1 MPRTVNADWIRL
13 ETRDSPSPRASAAI
27 AFDEVRANVVLIG
40 GFNASQGGRSDTWIF
55 DGSNWTEV
63 HPTRQPTERATSNL
77 CWCPR
82 SEQLVLVTGVRFSL
96 TDGHNPITGGRVW
109 SERNLGDTWI
119 FDGENWQ
126 ELRHSRYPNYAHQ
139 ASTTQLQSGQ
149 VVTFGGIIAG
159 PKTIVGVFFPREQRD
174 SPFVDDT
181 WIFDGENWHELDL
194 ETRPA
199 HRQFGAMSSHP
210 DERGVLLFG
219 GHGGH
224 GNPHLLGDTW
234 IFDGENWQELHP
246 STSPSPRSKAMLAH
260 DRLSGTVILF
270 GGHGNPH
277 LLGDTWIFD
286 GENWQEL
293 HPSTSPSP
301 REGACMTY
309 DSMNGQVVLF
319 GGRGDNEYLNDTWV
333 LALDT

>member
-1 MPRTVNADWIRL
+1 
-13 ETRDSPSPRASAAI
+13 
-27 AFDEVRANVVLIG
+27 
-40 GFNASQGGRSDTWIF
+40 
-55 DGSNWTEV
+55 
-63 HPTRQPTERATSNL
+63 
-77 CWCPR
+77 
-82 SEQLVLVTGVRFSL
+82 VLVTGVRFSP
-96 TDGHNPITGGRVW
+96 TEGHNPITGGQVW

-126 ELRHSRYPNYAHQ
+126 ELRHSRYPNYVHQ

-159 PKTIVGVFFPREQRD
+159 PKTIVGVFFPREQRG

-181 WIFDGENWHELDL
+181 WIFDGENWQELDL

-219 GHGGH
+219 GHGGN
-224 GNPHLLGDTW
+224 GNPHLLDDTW

-246 STSPSPRSKAMLAH
+246 STSPP
-260 DRLSGTVILF
+260 
-270 GGHGNPH
+270 
-277 LLGDTWIFD
+277 
-286 GENWQEL
+286 
-293 HPSTSPSP
+293 P

-309 DSMNGQVVLF
+309 DAMNGQVVIF
-319 GGRGDNEYLNDTWV
+319 GGRGDNEYLDDTWIQ
-333 LALDT
+333 DHGG